1 MIERWIIS
9 VFQNRYKDKSTRMC
23 LRKGMENVFSR
34 NSLTVMHRKV
44 WKILVCNCRSRVC
57 LHLMQKRKDPF
68 SLKNEVSCIL
78 LLASLL
84 LFLLTDMANFFC
96 MCSRVEYNN
105 MFIMCA
111 GNSWLAGV
119 WFQRLF
125 IVQLCSSSG
134 RGWIVGSSCVSCG
147 CVCSHTAC
155 ERTSHIM
162 QIVTLLN
169 CMLPQ

>member
-1 MIERWIIS
+1 
-9 VFQNRYKDKSTRMC
+9 MC

-34 NSLTVMHRKV
+34 NSLTIMHGHNHKV
-44 WKILVCNCRSRVC
+44 WKMLVCKCRSHVC
-57 LHLMQKRKDPF
+57 LHPTQKRKGPF
-68 SLKNEVSCIL
+68 SLKIEVNCIL
-78 LLASLL
+78 LLVSLL

-96 MCSRVEYNN
+96 MCSRID

-125 IVQLCSSSG
+125 IVQLCSSSS
-134 RGWIVGSSCVSCG
+134 RGWTVGSSYVSCG
-147 CVCSHTAC
+147 CVCIHTAC
-155 ERTSHIM
+155 ERTSHIT